1 MALLSQGARLQ
12 ARKRSAKRAAMG
24 PTKGRDDASGAAAT
38 YNAQEEDLLTNTRKI
53 IAASKRALRDAE
65 AVLKRR

>member
-1 MALLSQGARLQ
+1 MLSDQRARLQ
-12 ARKRSAKRAAMG
+12 VRKHFAKRAAMV
-24 PTKGRDDASGAAAT
+24 PTKERDYASGAAAA
-38 YNAQEEDLLTNTRKI
+38 YDAQEEDLLTNTRKI

>member
-1 MALLSQGARLQ
+1 MLSDRGKGLQ
-12 ARKRSAKRAAMG
+12 TRKRFAELTVTPPACYEG
-24 PTKGRDDASGAAAT
+24 GAAAA
-38 YNAQEEDLLTNTRKI
+38 YDAHEEDLLTNTRKI

>member
-1 MALLSQGARLQ
+1 MLSDQRARLQ
-12 ARKRSAKRAAMG
+12 ARKRFAKRAAMV
-24 PTKGRDDASGAAAT
+24 PTKEGGAAAA
-38 YNAQEEDLLTNTRKI
+38 YDAQEEDLLTNTRKI

>member
-1 MALLSQGARLQ
+1 MLPDQRPRHQ
-12 ARKRSAKRAAMG
+12 VRKHFAKRAAVA
-24 PTKGRDDASGAAAT
+24 PTKEKDYASGAAAA
-38 YNAQEEDLLTNTRKI
+38 YDAKEKDLLKNTRKI

>member
-1 MALLSQGARLQ
+1 MAP
-12 ARKRSAKRAAMG
+12 AKE
-24 PTKGRDDASGAAAT
+24 KDCESGAAAVYDT
-38 YNAQEEDLLTNTRKI
+38 QEKDLITKTRKI

>member
-1 MALLSQGARLQ
+1 MLSDQGARLQ
-12 ARKRSAKRAAMG
+12 ARKRFAKRAAMA
-24 PTKGRDDASGAAAT
+24 PTKETDDVSGAAAA
-38 YNAQEEDLLTNTRKI
+38 YDAQEEDLLTNTRKI

>member
-1 MALLSQGARLQ
+1 MLSDHGKRLPVRSRFAEVAATAR
-12 ARKRSAKRAAMG
+12 AKES
-24 PTKGRDDASGAAAT
+24 DYASGAAAA
-38 YNAQEEDLLTNTRKI
+38 YDAQEEDLLTNTRKI

>member
-1 MALLSQGARLQ
+1 MV
-12 ARKRSAKRAAMG
+12 
-24 PTKGRDDASGAAAT
+24 PTRERDNASGAAAA
-38 YNAQEEDLLTNTRKI
+38 YDAQEEDLLTNTRKI